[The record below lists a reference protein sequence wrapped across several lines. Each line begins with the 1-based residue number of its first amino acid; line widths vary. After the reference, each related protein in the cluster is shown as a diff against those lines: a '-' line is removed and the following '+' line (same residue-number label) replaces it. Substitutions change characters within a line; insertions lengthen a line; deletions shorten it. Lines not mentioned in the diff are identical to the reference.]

1 MNLNPVMRE
10 SLEVFFGE
18 GHGLPVYFYLLTIL
32 APVQFLALYLPS
44 LDAQMWSGSG
54 NLFKVSSSTA
64 LLLIVYFALRV
75 ANQEYAPWRF
85 QPLKHWLRDG
95 GQPTG
100 IVAKGQIG
108 FLAVHIL
115 GSLLLSA
122 PFLVWA
128 AAIARSPLA
137 SLATT
142 LGLVLFYALCYSVW
156 GLVTLA
162 LWERRPESRQ
172 VVIRCFFFFLTVA
185 TLLIYLPLN
194 PIAYLLAVLGR
205 QELAPL
211 NIAGVKWSADTVHFG
226 FHLLL
231 GGAGLAAH
239 RWALQRGLRD

>member
-1 MNLNPVMRE
+1 MNPVMRE

-54 NLFKVSSSTA
+54 NLFKVSSSTV
-64 LLLIVYFALRV
+64 LLLMVYFALRV

-85 QPLKHWLRDG
+85 QPLKRWLRDG
-95 GQPTG
+95 GQPAG
-100 IVAKGQIG
+100 IVAKGQIA

-115 GSLLLSA
+115 CSLLLSA

-128 AAIARSPLA
+128 AAIARSPLS
-137 SLATT
+137 SLAVI
-142 LGLVLFYALCYSVW
+142 LALLLFYALCYSVW
-156 GLVTLA
+156 GLVTLV

-172 VVIRCFFFFLTVA
+172 VVIRCFFFFLVVA
-185 TLLIYLPLN
+185 TPLIYLPLN
-194 PIAYLLAVLGR
+194 PIAYLLAILGR
-205 QELAPL
+205 NELAPL
-211 NIAGVKWSADTVHFG
+211 SIAGVKWSADTVHFG
-226 FHLLL
+226 FHLFL
-231 GGAGLAAH
+231 GATGLATH